1 MTEQPLVPEEI
12 LSRVKGWRDY
22 AEAKLG
28 FRNHWYPVRF
38 SHEIDEGGIATL
50 KILGENLLLKRIDGR
65 VYAVRDR
72 CLHRGVQF
80 SKKLECYTRDTLT
93 CWYHGFTYRFTTGE
107 LINIMAVPN
116 SKLIGRKKVK
126 TYPVQEAK
134 GVIFVFLGDDVT
146 ELPPLAQDVPPNFL
160 DDDMAILGEWR
171 TVKSNWRVGAEN
183 GFDSIHIFI
192 HKDTVLRRYREM
204 NFPLGHI
211 PMSDEIETVEETAGP
226 KGVIDDFHTH
236 KPVWEGVIDGE
247 VVVKGTTTTSTAE
260 SARTP
265 SASAGVSMWLPCVLK
280 VHPFPVPHVTQF
292 EWYVPIDEGTHIY
305 FQTLGKHVSTPEAAR
320 EWTNDFNSRW
330 RTVALHGFNDD
341 DVWAREAT
349 EPFYAD
355 DWGWINET
363 LCEPDKTLVEWRK
376 LASRHN
382 RGIQRP
388 EHLR

>member
-1 MTEQPLVPEEI
+1 MKEQPLVSEEI

-38 SHEIDEGGIATL
+38 SHEIGEGQVATL
-50 KILGENLLLKRIDGR
+50 KLLGMNILLKRIDGA
-65 VYAVRDR
+65 VHAVRDR

-107 LINIMAVPN
+107 LVNIMAVPN
-116 SKLIGRKKVK
+116 SQLIGRKRLK
-126 TYPVQEAK
+126 TFPVQEAK
-134 GVIFVFLGDDVT
+134 GVVFVFVGD
-146 ELPPLAQDVPPNFL
+146 EGREPPPLAQDVPPNFL
-160 DDDMAILGEWR
+160 DEDMSILGEWR
-171 TVKSNWRVGAEN
+171 IVKSNWRIGAEN

-192 HKDTVLRRYREM
+192 HKDTVLRRHREM

-211 PMSDEIETVEETAGP
+211 PKSDEFEMREDPAGP

-236 KPVWEGVIDGE
+236 EPVWEGKIDGK
-247 VVVKGTTTTSTAE
+247 VVVKGTTTTSKSE
-260 SARTP
+260 SASTP
-265 SASAGVSMWLPCVLK
+265 SASAGASMWLPCVLK
-280 VHPFPVPHVTQF
+280 VDPFPVPRVTQF
-292 EWYVPIDEGTHIY
+292 EWYVPIDETSHLY
-305 FQTLGKHVSTPEAAR
+305 LQTLGKRVQTEPEAR
-320 EWTNDFNSRW
+320 EWTHDFETRW
-330 RTVALHGFNDD
+330 RTAALHGFNDD

-363 LCEPDKTLVEWRK
+363 LCEPDKSIIEWRK

-382 RGIQRP
+382 RGVQRL